1 MLYFYRPIIFSEC
14 HAALGMEDGNITD
27 GQISAS
33 SEKSASQKAIQGRL
47 HFQNAPSLAGGWT
60 AGSNNLNQWFQID
73 LDSEYAKVTMV
84 ATQGRDAGGGT
95 KQWVTMYKLQYGNN
109 GVHFR
114 YYRQQG
120 QTASKVKLK
129 QI

>member
-1 MLYFYRPIIFSEC
+1 MLYSIESIIFLEC

-27 GQISAS
+27 GQITAS
-33 SEKSASQKAIQGRL
+33 SERSATQKAIQGRL
-47 HFQNAPSLAGGWT
+47 HFQKIPSLAGAWT
-60 AGSNNLNQWFQID
+60 ANTNDLNQWLQID

-84 ATQGRDAGGGT
+84 ATQGRDGGGT
-95 KQWVTMYKLQYGNN
+95 NQWVTMYKLQYGNN

-129 QI
+129 LI